1 MQGRPP
7 TFTQQDR
14 QYLAELI
21 REHGIRGARRKSRIS
36 VCQQTLSK
44 IAREFEI
51 PLRSGRR
58 AKQAA

>member
-1 MQGRPP
+1 MKGRPP

-21 REHGIRGARRKSRIS
+21 REHGIRGAKRKSRIS
-36 VCQQTLSK
+36 VCHQTLIK
-44 IAREFEI
+44 IAREFQI
-51 PLRSGRR
+51 PLRPGRR